1 MVSTTPS
8 LSSSS
13 CDNAVPK
20 PVSFQGRITGPTRRS
35 TKGGW
40 TEEEDK
46 ILAVAVQK
54 FNGKNW
60 KKIAECVPDRTDV
73 QCLHRWQKVLNPD
86 LVKGPWSKE
95 EDDLIIE
102 LVAKQGKKKWS
113 EIAKFLPG
121 RIGKQCRERWHNHLN
136 PDIKKTAWTKEE
148 ESTLI
153 KAHQIYG
160 NKWAEIAKFLD
171 GRTENSI
178 KNHWNCSV
186 RKKLE
191 SINFARVSGPYG
203 HKATAECRKSVEV
216 KESRDPK
223 LNFEGS
229 ADTCSLDL
237 ILEMT
242 ESNLQPS
249 NKEECR
255 SLKGGENDIT
265 KPRCRTNLHDGDAV
279 SCGPSGKQC
288 QKRANNGDTFREP
301 YHAAIKTNELLHTS
315 SSHQVKFQCL
325 DEQVH
330 EPHQSVNPLPSG
342 GHSRPL
348 QLSLR
353 THSDVPGCNIL
364 TSNFLHEPAFP
375 AAASRLHES
384 SYVPPQHNVCYVDYF
399 ENRNSKLCGQN
410 KDTLSCRT
418 ACETYEESKVF
429 RAPANLEDSNV
440 GSLCYKSLF
449 QKDLNTLVKT
459 GTFPSTDS
467 YIQTASSPVSFNTPS
482 SHNTGVTV
490 DGSSPESILRS
501 AARSFINTP
510 SIIRKRRFKIS
521 RTFDNL
527 NQKDGVCSLEEN
539 RDNSDNSHHLLHR
552 CPPDRHDNNGVL
564 SNEKQLFLPPLKSQ
578 KLGSSAAVKSVEKCL
593 EHAFD
598 SEWASTNIK

>member
-288 QKRANNGDTFREP
+288 QKRANN
-301 YHAAIKTNELLHTS
+301 
-315 SSHQVKFQCL
+315 
-325 DEQVH
+325 
-330 EPHQSVNPLPSG
+330 
-342 GHSRPL
+342 
-348 QLSLR
+348 
-353 THSDVPGCNIL
+353 
-364 TSNFLHEPAFP
+364 EPAFP

>member
-1 MVSTTPS
+1 MVSTTPP

-20 PVSFQGRITGPTRRS
+20 PVSVQGRITGPTRRS

-148 ESTLI
+148 ELILI
-153 KAHQIYG
+153 KAHQTYG

-191 SINFARVSGPYG
+191 SINLACGSGPYS
-203 HKATAECRKSVEV
+203 HKAKAECIKSEEV
-216 KESRDPK
+216 KESCDQK

-237 ILEMT
+237 ILEMR

-249 NKEECR
+249 NKEDCR
-255 SLKGGENDIT
+255 SLKGGENDLT
-265 KPRCRTNLHDGDAV
+265 KPRCRTNLHDGDAA

-288 QKRANNGDTFREP
+288 QDRANNGNTFREP
-301 YHAAIKTNELLHTS
+301 YHAAIKTNELCCTS

-325 DEQVH
+325 GEQVH
-330 EPHQSVNPLPSG
+330 EPDKSVNPLPSG
-342 GHSRPL
+342 GLSRPL
-348 QLSLR
+348 QSTR
-353 THSDVPGCNIL
+353 SDISGCNIL
-364 TSNFLHEPAFP
+364 TSNFLHGLAFP
-375 AAASRLHES
+375 AAARRLHES
-384 SYVPPQHNVCYVDYF
+384 SYVPQHNVCYADY

-410 KDTLSCRT
+410 KDPLSSRT
-418 ACETYEESKVF
+418 ACETYEESKNF
-429 RAPANLEDSNV
+429 RAPANLEDSNS
-440 GSLCYKSLF
+440 SLCYKPLF
-449 QKDLNTLVKT
+449 QKDLNTLLKT
-459 GTFPSTDS
+459 STFPSKDS
-467 YIQTASSPVSFNTPS
+467 YIQTASSPVSFNSPS
-482 SHNTGVTV
+482 SHNTGITV

-510 SIIRKRRFKIS
+510 SIIRKRRLKIS
-521 RTFDNL
+521 RKFDNL

-539 RDNSDNSHHLLHR
+539 RDNSDNSHHLLS
-552 CPPDRHDNNGVL
+552 CDRHDNNGVL

-578 KLGSSAAVKSVEKCL
+578 KLGSSAAVKSIEKCL